1 MPQQAM
7 TTEAEQSAAERADD
21 GAAKRA
27 VGRAEERNTER
38 AAERS
43 AETPAPSAVRGNT
56 WTRDHLANER
66 TLLAWLRTALAF
78 MAFGLATAKL
88 GMLLGLY
95 AEEYP
100 HLAASLPSPPVS
112 RFVGAALIAA
122 GAVLAVLGARR
133 TRHWST
139 EVAGSP
145 PRSGALSIALGI
157 TLVTG
162 IGLMLYI
169 LL

>member
-1 MPQQAM
+1 MA
-7 TTEAEQSAAERADD
+7 EAGAEPEVRTVDARSVKTPPEPEPAA
-21 GAAKRA
+21 
-27 VGRAEERNTER
+27 T
-38 AAERS
+38 
-43 AETPAPSAVRGNT
+43 AETTAPAARSMQDAPRGERGNT

-95 AEEYP
+95 AAEYP

-133 TRHWST
+133 TRHWSA

-145 PRSGALSIALGI
+145 PRSGALDIALGI

-162 IGLMLYI
+162 IALLLYV